1 MDNEY
6 ITHRGVVYI
15 NDGWDIDEYTN
26 QSHSL
31 MPNNPIVPTKT
42 IASKTPEARTT
53 AIDIIRKIQK
63 TK

>member
-26 QSHSL
+26 QF
-31 MPNNPIVPTKT
+31 IVPTKT
-42 IASKTPEARTT
+42 IDSKTPEARTT

>member
-6 ITHRGVVYI
+6 ITHQGVVYI

-31 MPNNPIVPTKT
+31 MPINPIVPTKT
-42 IASKTPEARTT
+42 IESKTPEARTT